1 MNNMQNYEETYSA
14 FKWKAPKKYN
24 FARDVIDAWA
34 SKAPGLEAMLWI
46 DDEGNELR
54 RTFTDFSVASKKLC
68 NILSDAGIQRG
79 DVVIVILGRQIQ
91 WWEVFTAVLRMPY
104 QTILPGMLVVNLAL
118 IFRNTRTNVPRM
130 RAHIISLFVLPVASV
145 LFGMV
150 IFVMIGLLVMLVI
163 TMMA

>member
-1 MNNMQNYEETYSA
+1 MRVIPAKNETA
-14 FKWKAPKKYN
+14 KVAWWIVLAN
-24 FARDVIDAWA
+24 FSIYGFLAISMAIIIFA
-34 SKAPGLEAMLWI
+34 L
-46 DDEGNELR
+46 GN
-54 RTFTDFSVASKKLC
+54 
-68 NILSDAGIQRG
+68 
-79 DVVIVILGRQIQ
+79 LGFDIG
-91 WWEVFTAVLRMPY
+91 ENLFTAVLRLPY

-150 IFVMIGLLVMLVI
+150 IFGMIGLLVMLVI